1 MGAIMEILEE
11 YQFVDRLM
19 QIRPENFSRR
29 GAEKLFYWYE
39 DLSEGIG
46 EDIVFDPISICLEW
60 NEYET
65 HKESMEDYG
74 VENMEELYNNTVV
87 LPVNENTQEILVQA
101 Y

>member
-46 EDIVFDPISICLEW
+46 EDIVFDPIAICLEW

-65 HKESMEDYG
+65 HKEAMEDYG

-87 LPVNENTQEILVQA
+87 LPVNENTEEILVQA